1 MIGHVE
7 KHRSGLT
14 PSKTL
19 INADSVNQRQY
30 QRSLASMAFTLLEL
44 LIVISIIAILAATIV
59 PNFIGFD
66 AEARISAT
74 QTNLNTLRTRIA
86 LFRAKEGEYPA
97 SLEELLTKTYDD
109 MGVQQPYLDKIP
121 PEMLS
126 GKSGNSS
133 FDDISVDDE
142 LAGDGGWAYYKEK
155 AKVVVDITEPLGNK
169 WGKAKA
175 EVPSEW

>member
-1 MIGHVE
+1 MSL
-7 KHRSGLT
+7 HRLVHSPQCPIVRRIWTIDYRLSTKQG
-14 PSKTL
+14 
-19 INADSVNQRQY
+19 
-30 QRSLASMAFTLLEL
+30 FTLLEL

-97 SLEELLTKTYDD
+97 SLEEFLTKAYDD
-109 MGVQQPYLDKIP
+109 MGVQQAYLDKIP

-126 GKSGNSS
+126 GKSGNNSY
-133 FDDISVDDE
+133 DDISVDDE
-142 LAGDGGWAYYKEK
+142 LSGDGGWAYYKEK

-169 WGKAKA
+169 WGKAKG